1 MRFFQLNFNTI
12 IDEPSYLYKP
22 FKTTLP
28 IGNVTILITVKQNIE
43 EKTNRFFNTIKDSF
57 VQLDGFLYNSFQ
69 SSLSQPTYKLL
80 FDEIGNDIFE
90 LNKFF
95 SVIDTRKVETEN
107 VFSIYFFY
115 NEN

>member
-22 FKTTLP
+22 FKTILP

-43 EKTNRFFNTIKDSF
+43 EKTNRFYNTIKGSF

-69 SSLSQPTYKLL
+69 RSLGQPTYSAL
-80 FDEIGNDIFE
+80 FNEISNDIFE

-107 VFSIYFFY
+107 QFSIYFFY